1 MLTITDASTDD
12 QLDSE
17 LTDGDLLDRYKMEI
31 QLYDKEYKTW
41 ETRSA
46 KIIKRY
52 KDERAA
58 TQTNPTRF
66 NILYSNVQTLFP
78 AAYGADPK
86 PDIQRRFKDDDV
98 LGRVASDV
106 LERCT
111 AYQVNAKFSDTV
123 KHALQD
129 RLLPGRGVTWARYE
143 PHYRDVAPGEI
154 TDTVYSD
161 DEKLQEV
168 HYEEVC
174 HDYVYWKDFFHNVAR
189 IWDEVYVGGRKVYLT
204 KQELTDRFGKK
215 MAALCPMDYSPRG
228 LSEEKKNDVM
238 KKSTIYEVW
247 DKNKKKVFWLHK
259 DVEQFLDAKDDPL
272 KLPDFFPF
280 PKPLMGIVTNDSLIP
295 VPDYVE
301 YQDQAM
307 ELDELTSRISQITKS
322 IKVVGV
328 YDASAAG
335 VERML
340 NEGVENRLIA
350 VESWA
355 VFGEKGGLQ
364 GAMQLM
370 PVKELMET
378 LLGLY
383 EAREKVKNDLY
394 EITGIADIIRGA
406 TKASETAT
414 AQNIKSQFATLR
426 LDVIQHSVARFAKDM
441 VVNTA
446 IIIAQHFSLD
456 TIKQI
461 SGVQLMTQQEKMQF
475 QMQQQQAMQ
484 AQQRW
489 QMIAQHAQAMGQQ
502 PPPQP
507 PAPPPI
513 DEKTQE
519 LLDNPTWEEVY
530 QLLRDEPH
538 LTFKIDIETD
548 STIKADEQ
556 QDQQARM
563 EFLKASGSFI
573 QQSAEVAQMQPEMM
587 PLLAQMLLFG
597 IRGFKVGKSIEG
609 TFRTVLQKI
618 EKEAAQPNPP
628 KPDPEMEKIKAQQA
642 SDQAKLQMQQQSDQ
656 ARAQADIQTTQAK
669 AQADM
674 QANQAKMQNDKE
686 IAAAKL
692 QGDIM
697 IEQMRIQAEK
707 EKTQM
712 QIAADMEKS
721 RIDAAADAGKQ
732 DKDIEAQKDIAHV
745 KAHPEASR
753 LGMAKSHEEIK
764 GSIAELLKVNQ
775 AHAHAINSLHEAN
788 NAPREIVLDNGRRAT
803 VRSNGAAKEITLD
816 NGRKATIQ

>member
-1 MLTITDASTDD
+1 MLSIINDSTEDA
-12 QLDSE
+12 LESE
-17 LTDGDLLDRYKMEI
+17 LTDKDILDRYKMEI

-41 ETRSA
+41 ENRSA

-52 KDERAA
+52 KDERAS
-58 TQTNPTRF
+58 TQTNPTRY
-66 NILYSNVQTLFP
+66 NVLYSNVQTLFP
-78 AAYGADPK
+78 AAYGAEPK

-98 LGRVASDV
+98 LGRVTADV

-111 AYQVNAKFSDTV
+111 SYQVNAKFSDAI

-129 RLLPGRGVTWARYE
+129 RLLPGRGVSWVRYE
-143 PHYRDVAPGEI
+143 PHYRDVTLPGQDTDGQI
-154 TDTVYSD
+154 TDTVYPD
-161 DEKLQEV
+161 ADVTQPIQEV
-168 HYEEVC
+168 YYEEVC

-189 IWDEVYVGGRKVYLT
+189 IWDEVYVGGRRVYLT
-204 KQELTDRFGKK
+204 KQELTDRFGEK
-215 MAALCPMDYSPRG
+215 MAQLCPMDYSPRG

-247 DKNKKKVFWLHK
+247 DKNKKKVYWLHK
-259 DVEQFLDAKDDPL
+259 DVDQFLDVKDDPL
-272 KLPDFFPF
+272 KLPEFFPF
-280 PKPLMGIVTNDSLIP
+280 PKPLLGVVTNDSLVP

-355 VFGEKGGLQ
+355 VFGEKGGLN

-370 PVKELMET
+370 PVKELMEV

-383 EAREKVKNDLY
+383 QAREKVKNDLY

-406 TKASETAT
+406 SKASETAT

-426 LDVIQHSVARFAKDM
+426 LDTIQHSVARFAKDM
-441 VVNTA
+441 VINTA

-475 QMQQQQAMQ
+475 QMRQQQAVQ
-484 AQQRW
+484 AQQQW

-507 PAPPPI
+507 PAPPPT

-530 QLLRDEPH
+530 QLLRDEPR
-538 LTFKIDIETD
+538 LTFRIDIETD
-548 STIKADEQ
+548 STIKG
-556 QDQQARM
+556 DQQADQNSRM
-563 EFLKASGSFI
+563 EFLKASGAFM
-573 QQSAEVAQMQPEMM
+573 QQLLEVAQAQPDML
-587 PLLAQMLLFG
+587 PLLMQMLLFG
-597 IRGFKVGKSIEG
+597 VRGFKVGKSLEG

-618 EKEAAQPNPP
+618 EKDATQPKPP
-628 KPDPEMEKIKAQQA
+628 KSDPEMEKMKA
-642 SDQAKLQMQQQSDQ
+642 DQAL
-656 ARAQADIQTTQAK
+656 A
-669 AQADM
+669 
-674 QANQAKMQNDKE
+674 QAKMQADNQAMQMKAQSDKE
-686 IAAAKL
+686 AAQNNMAIEQQKL
-692 QGDIM
+692 QAESANEQKK
-697 IEQMRIQAEK
+697 IE
-707 EKTQM
+707 M
-712 QIAADMEKS
+712 QIMLARETQAAQAQQNALETQNELMLAREKQQGEL
-721 RIDAAADAGKQ
+721 ALK
-732 DKDIEAQKDIAHV
+732 E
-745 KAHPEASR
+745 R
-753 LGMAKSHEEIK
+753 LGMMQLAIQAQGKPDMESENRGE
-764 GSIAELLKVNQ
+764 SMRPMVDMLKAFVD
-775 AHAHAINSLHEAN
+775 AHNS
-788 NAPREIVLDNGRRAT
+788 P
-803 VRSNGAAKEITLD
+803 KEITLD
-816 NGRKATIQ
+816 NGRTAIVKTK